1 MPPRSDRP
9 FSRRGEAPTEYES
22 ALLAEAARHPG
33 VENIWVLIGSRI
45 GAQALAV
52 VFDELAGEKI
62 KIPTREG
69 FFRALFEP
77 IRDARIVALA
87 ARGTPTATIS
97 REYGLSQRRV
107 QMILRRSGGAD
118 AAPKL

>member
-9 FSRRGEAPTEYES
+9 FSRRGEAPTAYES
-22 ALLAEAARHPG
+22 ALLEEAARQPQG
-33 VENIWVLIGSRI
+33 DNVWVLIGSRI

-62 KIPTREG
+62 KVPTREG

-87 ARGTPTATIS
+87 DAGVPTLNIS
-97 REYGLSQRRV
+97 RDFGISRRRV
-107 QMILRRSGGAD
+107 QMILRRNGGAD
-118 AAPKL
+118 GTAKL